1 MHRAFAADKSGCSES
16 SQAKLKQSIEK
27 KIFKTEGCRQYRAR
41 AISLMAHFQVACKMY
56 QDVQNIPRIIVN
68 AFKQAEILESQEA
81 FLSLNMTAHE

>member
-1 MHRAFAADKSGCSES
+1 
-16 SQAKLKQSIEK
+16 
-27 KIFKTEGCRQYRAR
+27 
-41 AISLMAHFQVACKMY
+41 MAHFQVACKMY